1 MKHLQSINEY
11 DRTVGFRY
19 SDPTEKFNIKVY
31 INGELTEEE
40 IKNTL
45 NETDVIVL
53 GDIRFEDTPDDYMS
67 DDEDDEV
74 NVISFDICVYNEKE
88 IERIIEAG
96 EYEPETTMPGGGLLF
111 IRNKIFTNGGGADF
125 YINRKGTRIL

>member
-11 DRTVGFRY
+11 QRTVGFRY

-88 IERIIEAG
+88 IERIIEDFTKIIYLDYGIKALDFLIN
-96 EYEPETTMPGGGLLF
+96 PK
-111 IRNKIFTNGGGADF
+111 RN
-125 YINRKGTRIL
+125 

>member
-53 GDIRFEDTPDDYMS
+53 GDIRFEETPDDYMPDDE

-74 NVISFDICVYNEKE
+74 NVISFDISVYNEKE
-88 IERIIEAG
+88 IERIMEDFTKIIYLDYGIKALDFLIN
-96 EYEPETTMPGGGLLF
+96 PK
-111 IRNKIFTNGGGADF
+111 RN
-125 YINRKGTRIL
+125 

>member
-11 DRTVGFRY
+11 QRTVGFRY

-45 NETDVIVL
+45 NDIDVIL
-53 GDIRFEDTPDDYMS
+53 FGDIQFEETPNDYIPEE
-67 DDEDDEV
+67 EDDVV
-74 NVISFDICVYNEKE
+74 NVISFDISVYNEKE
-88 IERIIEAG
+88 IERIIEDFTKII
-96 EYEPETTMPGGGLLF
+96 YLDYKIKTLDVSINPK
-111 IRNKIFTNGGGADF
+111 RN
-125 YINRKGTRIL
+125 